1 MDERSPFCAAR
12 RSRAQRH
19 RYRLYK
25 GCFFRGYR
33 CATGPPGLSNCWVD
47 IDTPEVTEVGESLE
61 LACQNTAQ
69 NGDEEAISTE
79 HFENIIVHEAAG
91 GTCDQHGKPNLA
103 ETEVLQKAASW
114 EVRGAPAHDLV
125 DEMCLAGTAQ
135 PENDGGDA
143 AQSMTSI
150 NHRQH
155 KRKLCSSQKHFVK
168 AKCATKRP
176 SADSVLEDSR
186 KYDADVHLLQQQ
198 LRGVPAAHSLLHP
211 LDFLDLS
218 DVAALGISCEGNLA
232 SELYYDY
239 FQRWASKHG
248 CEDLWD
254 ESWNEVMAALV

>member
-1 MDERSPFCAAR
+1 MR
-12 RSRAQRH
+12 R
-19 RYRLYK
+19 L
-25 GCFFRGYR
+25 
-33 CATGPPGLSNCWVD
+33 LV
-47 IDTPEVTEVGESLE
+47 
-61 LACQNTAQ
+61 QNTLRILLFMRQ
-69 NGDEEAISTE
+69 PEEHVISMANPTSQRLK
-79 HFENIIVHEAAG
+79 FYRKQLLG
-91 GTCDQHGKPNLA
+91 RSG
-103 ETEVLQKAASW
+103 
-114 EVRGAPAHDLV
+114 GAPAHDLV

-168 AKCATKRP
+168 AKSATKRP
-176 SADSVLEDSR
+176 SADSVLEDAR

-218 DVAALGISCEGNLA
+218 DVAALGISCKGNLA

>member
-25 GCFFRGYR
+25 GWFFRGYR

-176 SADSVLEDSR
+176 SADSVLEDAR
-186 KYDADVHLLQQQ
+186 KYDADVHLCSSRYEECPL
-198 LRGVPAAHSLLHP
+198 PIHCFAHWTFSICQMLLPLEYPVKAISLLNFTMIIFR
-211 LDFLDLS
+211 D
-218 DVAALGISCEGNLA
+218 GLA
-232 SELYYDY
+232 SMDVRT
-239 FQRWASKHG
+239 FGTSRG
-248 CEDLWD
+248 
-254 ESWNEVMAALV
+254 MR

>member
-25 GCFFRGYR
+25 GWFFRGYR

-61 LACQNTAQ
+61 LACQSTAQ

-150 NHRQH
+150 NRRQH

-168 AKCATKRP
+168 QR
-176 SADSVLEDSR
+176 VLQKDR
-186 KYDADVHLLQQQ
+186 LLTPYWKMLANMMLMCTSCSSSYEECPLPIHCFTHWTFSICQM
-198 LRGVPAAHSLLHP
+198 LLPLEYPVKAISLLNFTMIIFR
-211 LDFLDLS
+211 D
-218 DVAALGISCEGNLA
+218 GLA
-232 SELYYDY
+232 SMDVRT
-239 FQRWASKHG
+239 FGTSRG
-248 CEDLWD
+248 
-254 ESWNEVMAALV
+254 MR